1 MKKIVLIITAFLSVT
16 TITAQVT
23 ETFESQTDNALS
35 FTSGAKTFNLGG
47 VFHIEHL
54 QDYGLGPS
62 NYYIDNSNS
71 CGTPGVTGIISTS
84 DGNNVRLNSLWMFVS
99 ADCVYA
105 GSGNIL
111 VSWYRN
117 NNLVSFM
124 SYPIS
129 SVITVNN
136 GYVKLDFDADG
147 QAAVEADEWR
157 FQVPASLNYMAID
170 DFKWTDTALQTS
182 FADFESS
189 MSYYPNPVTEFL
201 NLDFAQ
207 EYESINIKV
216 MNAVGQVL
224 SEERVVSTKNIKLK
238 INAQT
243 GLYLIELKNN
253 LGEKTVLKVFK
264 S

>member
-1 MKKIVLIITAFLSVT
+1 MKKTVLIITTFLSVT
-16 TITAQVT
+16 TISAQVT

-35 FTSGAKTFNLGG
+35 FASDTKTFNLGG

-99 ADCVYA
+99 ADCIYA

-124 SYPIS
+124 SYSIT

-147 QAAVEADEWR
+147 QAAIEADEWR

-170 DFKWTDTALQTS
+170 DFKWTDPALQTS
-182 FADFESS
+182 FSSFESS
-189 MSYYPNPVTEFL
+189 VIYYPNPVAETL
-201 NLDFAQ
+201 NIDVAQ
-207 EYESINIKV
+207 EYESVTAKV
-216 MNAVGQVL
+216 MNTLGQVL
-224 SEERVVSTKNIKLK
+224 YEEKILSTKNIKLK
-238 INAQT
+238 INGQT